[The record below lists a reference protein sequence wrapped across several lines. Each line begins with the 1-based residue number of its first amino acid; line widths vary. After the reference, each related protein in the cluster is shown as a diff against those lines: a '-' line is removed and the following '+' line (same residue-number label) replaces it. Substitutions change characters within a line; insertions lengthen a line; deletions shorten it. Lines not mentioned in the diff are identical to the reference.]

1 MRKYVIMGV
10 QGSGKGRQAE
20 LLERDFDLVHI
31 SVGAIFRWNV
41 QHHTKI
47 GAQVSR
53 LLATG
58 SLVDDDL
65 VERVVRERLAIH
77 DWNYGFMIDGFPRTA
92 GQAEFFLERYD
103 IDGVIHLDLPDV
115 EVRTR
120 VSARRICSRCGRDY
134 NLISR
139 PPQAEGLCDVC
150 GGELVVRPD
159 DNAEAL
165 DSRVSNYRDQ
175 TKPII
180 ELFEHKEFVIT
191 VDAAPPVEA
200 VQTEIRQRLGL
211 PCE

>member
-31 SVGAIFRWNV
+31 SVGAIFRRNV

-77 DWNYGFMIDGFPRTA
+77 DWNYGFVIDGFPRTA

-103 IDGVIHLDLPDV
+103 IDGVIHLDLPDA
-115 EVRTR
+115 EVRIR
-120 VSARRICSRCGRDY
+120 VSARRTCSRCGRDY

-139 PPQAEGLCDVC
+139 PSQVEGLCDVC

-165 DSRVSNYRDQ
+165 DSRISNYRDQ

-180 ELFEHKEFVIT
+180 ELFERKEFVIT

-200 VQTEIRQRLGL
+200 VQAEIRERLGL
-211 PCE
+211 PGE